1 MSLWGAT
8 TTDESKPKH
17 LTDAEKR
24 DVYATKQGWVKRTT
38 GTGGRAGRVHE
49 ETLVAIGD
57 LHGGDSAV
65 EGLGAGT
72 ISAVSFGTTE
82 LTAAGGPFQVKVHF
96 NEQVTISTASP
107 LMVLTNDQ
115 TGGGTSANFTLTM
128 DGALPQTN
136 NTFTFSTTIPGA
148 GEVAVN
154 DVLSVAAQ
162 TINNN
167 GATVKDFGTTLDSS
181 LVINAA
187 AVSLTGTVTVG
198 A

>member
-1 MSLWGAT
+1 MGSWGAT
-8 TTDESKPKH
+8 TTDESKPKF
-17 LTDAEKR
+17 LTDAEKK
-24 DVYATKQGWVKRTT
+24 DCFADNTGWTVPA
-38 GTGGRAGRVHE
+38 GGNGNPNAQR

-57 LHGGDSAV
+57 LTGRDSAV

-154 DVLSVAAQ
+154 DVLSVATQ
-162 TINNN
+162 TINDN

>member
-1 MSLWGAT
+1 
-8 TTDESKPKH
+8 
-17 LTDAEKR
+17 
-24 DVYATKQGWVKRTT
+24 
-38 GTGGRAGRVHE
+38 
-49 ETLVAIGD
+49 
-57 LHGGDSAV
+57 
-65 EGLGAGT
+65 
-72 ISAVSFGTTE
+72 
-82 LTAAGGPFQVKVHF
+82 
-96 NEQVTISTASP
+96 
-107 LMVLTNDQ
+107 MVLTNDQ

>member
-17 LTDAEKR
+17 LTKEEKR
-24 DVYATKQGWVKRTT
+24 DCFADNTGWTVPA
-38 GTGGRAGRVHE
+38 GGNGNPNAQR

-57 LHGGDSAV
+57 LTGRDSAV

-82 LTAAGGPFQVKVHF
+82 LTAAGGPFEVKVHF

-167 GATVKDFGTTLDSS
+167 GATVKDAGTTLDSS

>member
-17 LTDAEKR
+17 LTKEEKR
-24 DVYATKQGWVKRTT
+24 DCFADNTGWTVPA
-38 GTGGRAGRVHE
+38 GGNGNPNAQR

-57 LHGGDSAV
+57 LTGRDSAV

-167 GATVKDFGTTLDSS
+167 GATVKDAGTTLDSS

>member
-17 LTDAEKR
+17 LTKEEKR
-24 DVYATKQGWVKRTT
+24 DCFADNTGWTVPA
-38 GTGGRAGRVHE
+38 GGNGNPNAQR

-57 LHGGDSAV
+57 LTGRDSAV

-82 LTAAGGPFQVKVHF
+82 LTAAGGPFEVKVHF

-154 DVLSVAAQ
+154 DVLSVATQ
-162 TINNN
+162 TINDN